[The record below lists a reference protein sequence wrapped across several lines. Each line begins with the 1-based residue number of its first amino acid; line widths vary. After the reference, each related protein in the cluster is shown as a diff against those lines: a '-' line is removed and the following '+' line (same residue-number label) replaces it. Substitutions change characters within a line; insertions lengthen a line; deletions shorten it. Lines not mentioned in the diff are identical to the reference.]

1 MEKCTTSIGFLQF
14 MKLVMKAWLCFMKRL
29 SSYIKSLIK
38 ACFVRIG
45 NFLRPIF
52 KSNLYKIA
60 IIHEIDDHGVLK
72 DSEEE
77 LLDLRWVYESLDA
90 IDFIHCLSYLTKNS
104 VIISEST
111 RYKGL
116 KCVNI
121 SKNDLEMMKEN
132 SETFMENLLCEVV
145 EFYFEDWSGGSKW
158 KTK

>member
-14 MKLVMKAWLCFMKRL
+14 MKLVIKACLCFMKRL
-29 SSYIKSLIK
+29 NSYINSLIK

-60 IIHEIDDHGVLK
+60 IIHEINDHGVLR
-72 DSEEE
+72 DSKEE
-77 LLDLRWVYESLDA
+77 LLDLRLVSEKLDA
-90 IDFIHCLSYLTKNS
+90 IDFIEYLSHLTKNS
-104 VIISEST
+104 VIVSESSQF
-111 RYKGL
+111 KDV

-132 SETFMENLLCEVV
+132 SQTFMESLLCEVV
-145 EFYFEDWSGGSKW
+145 ELYFED
-158 KTK
+158 